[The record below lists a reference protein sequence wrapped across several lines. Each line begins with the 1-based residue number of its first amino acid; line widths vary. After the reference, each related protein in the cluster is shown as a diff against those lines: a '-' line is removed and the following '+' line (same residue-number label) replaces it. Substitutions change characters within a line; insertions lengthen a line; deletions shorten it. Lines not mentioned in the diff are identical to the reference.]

1 MIKDFKENNGDLAE
15 WWNSNHLYGHS
26 KEFFEVASN
35 DLLNATVKEIY
46 HFLLADLIFKNGYL
60 VPSRNEKK
68 EGTKWSLVWKNLK
81 ILKGLSAEEKCFA
94 WKLTQDMLPVGV
106 RIHRRNLERR
116 CLAELPTVIDACFSN
131 VSGCSRNS

>member
-46 HFLLADLIFKNGYL
+46 NFLLADLIFKNGSL

-68 EGTKWSLVWKNLK
+68 QEGTKWSLVWKNLK

-94 WKLTQDMLPVGV
+94 WKLTQDMLPVGL
-106 RIHRRNLERR
+106 RIHRRN
-116 CLAELPTVIDACFSN
+116 AGLPTCNQTS
-131 VSGCSRNS
+131 